1 MPVTRHP
8 PCSPGRAVFPHP
20 VPRLHSLPRKA
31 EPLSALALF
40 ALARREAGSCSSG
53 PTCPGCVSFA
63 GCGLPSRPSPCRG
76 LSPPLSTTL
85 DTTPQTPTTGFPCHR
100 TPPPACHPGPQ
111 GCVGSSMVPCPGV
124 PCRASG
130 AVDHTPTFS
139 TDRNVEGLPRS
150 STPLFL
156 HATA

>member
-76 LSPPLSTTL
+76 LSPPPSTML
-85 DTTPQTPTTGFPCHR
+85 DTTPHLHPAGFPCDS
-100 TPPPACHPGPQ
+100 TPPPACP
-111 GCVGSSMVPCPGV
+111 
-124 PCRASG
+124 ASTSLLRFQHCSVSG
-130 AVDHTPTFS
+130 FPLLCLNSCIPYSEAS
-139 TDRNVEGLPRS
+139 THRSVWGLPSS